1 MNSESAA
8 VYLAPSE
15 LNPWEGNPRVND
27 HVVDKVM
34 HSIQRFN
41 FGAPIL
47 ARREDLM
54 VIAGHTRLKAALKLG
69 LERVPVRL
77 LDLTISEAK
86 ALALADNK
94 LSEEAQWSA
103 GVDDVLRDLDMEEI
117 NLEGLGWSDD
127 ELAQILEENEAPDTT
142 FEESETD
149 YDQLPEEVEA
159 ITEPGEVVKL
169 GNHTLYCGDCIEVM
183 RGLEDNS
190 VDSIVTDPPYGIG
203 FMSKDWDCEVPGNE
217 FAAEAF
223 RVLKPGGHLIAFAAC
238 RTVHRLM
245 VNVEDAGFEIR
256 DLISWLQWQGFP
268 KSHDVSKAIDNAAG
282 VERRITGTTTVCG
295 SFKQSYQVNQGY
307 RPENHSG
314 GYRGEREGA
323 LRRDEPESPEA
334 KRWSGWGT
342 ALKPSQEPAVLAR
355 KPLEGTVAENV
366 LKWGTGGLNID
377 GCRIPYGDMSWPG
390 PGKDAEA
397 LTKQAFSVNSNAN
410 TGNRG
415 GFATSGMSGGANPFS
430 TLGRWPANIYHCPKP
445 SRSEREK
452 GCEELPTKT
461 GAQAVNR
468 KAGSKGMENPRAG
481 AGRTA
486 EEVKNIHPTV
496 KPTNLMR
503 WLVRLVTPKDG
514 VILEPFCGSGT
525 TLLAAELEG
534 FNCTAIEREPKYCD
548 IIRARFGGM
557 NG

>member
-1 MNSESAA
+1 MSNESAA
-8 VYLAPSE
+8 VYLPPSD

-27 HVVDKVM
+27 HVVDKVAL
-34 HSIQRFN
+34 SIERFN

-47 ARREDLM
+47 ARREDMM

-69 LERVPVRL
+69 LEQVPVRL

-103 GVDDVLRDLDMEEI
+103 AVDDVLRDLDMEEI

-127 ELAQILEENEAPDTT
+127 ELAQILEENEAPDTS
-142 FEESETD
+142 FGESDVD

-183 RGLEDNS
+183 KGLEDNS

-203 FMSKDWDCEVPGNE
+203 FMSGSIDWDCEVPGEE

-268 KSHDVSKAIDNAAG
+268 KSLDVSKAIDKHYG
-282 VERRITGTTTVCG
+282 LL
-295 SFKQSYQVNQGY
+295 K
-307 RPENHSG
+307 H
-314 GYRGEREGA
+314 EGA
-323 LRRDEPESPEA
+323 GMLDVTTGVMTLRPHTKPSEYSHPKPKHPEA
-334 KRWSGWGT
+334 KHWSGWGT
-342 ALKPSQEPAVLAR
+342 ALKPAQEPAVLAR
-355 KPLEGTVAENV
+355 KPLEGTVADNV

-377 GCRIPYGDMSWPG
+377 GCRIPYGDISWPG
-390 PGKDAEA
+390 PQDAD
-397 LTKQAFSVNSNAN
+397 LSNH
-410 TGNRG
+410 GEV
-415 GFATSGMSGGANPFS
+415 
-430 TLGRWPANIYHCPKP
+430 GRWPANIYHCPKP

-461 GAQAVNR
+461 GAEAVNR
-468 KAGSKGMENPRAG
+468 KAGSKGMDNPRAG

-514 VILEPFCGSGT
+514 IILEPFCGSGT

>member
-1 MNSESAA
+1 MNNESAA
-8 VYLAPSE
+8 VYMAPSE
-15 LNPWEGNPRVND
+15 LNPWDANPRVND
-27 HVVDKVM
+27 HVVDKVVR
-34 HSIQRFN
+34 SIQRFN

-47 ARREDLM
+47 ARREDMM

-69 LERVPVRL
+69 LEEVPVRL

-127 ELAQILEENEAPDTT
+127 ELAQILEENEAPDTS

-149 YDQLPEEVEA
+149 YDQLPEDVEA
-159 ITEPGEVVKL
+159 ITEPGEVVQL

-183 RGLEDNS
+183 KGLEDNS

-203 FMSKDWDCEVPGNE
+203 FMSKDWDCAVPGDE
-217 FAAEAF
+217 FAQEAF

-245 VNVEDAGFEIR
+245 INVEDAGFEIR

-268 KSHDVSKAIDNAAG
+268 KSLDVSKAIDNAAG
-282 VERRITGTTTVCG
+282 LERPDRVVTPPGGNKIFQP
-295 SFKQSYQVNQGY
+295 SQSVLNQGT
-307 RPENHSG
+307 PLTS
-314 GYRGEREGA
+314 
-323 LRRDEPESPEA
+323 EA
-334 KRWSGWGT
+334 KQWSGWGT

-355 KPLEGTVAENV
+355 KPLEGTVADNV

-377 GCRIPYGDMSWPG
+377 ACRIPFGDSSWPG
-390 PGKDAEA
+390 PEH
-397 LTKQAFSVNSNAN
+397 N
-410 TGNRG
+410 TTHLASDVLEHRSYN
-415 GFATSGMSGGANPFS
+415 ATSYQFGGCYQPS
-430 TLGRWPANIYHCPKP
+430 DLGRWPANIYHCPKP

-452 GCEELPTKT
+452 GCEELEGGNP
-461 GAQAVNR
+461 AVEHHG
-468 KAGSKGMENPRAG
+468 KESKGLKSPRAG
-481 AGRTA
+481 TGRTGGTLG
-486 EEVKNIHPTV
+486 NHHPTV

-514 VILEPFCGSGT
+514 IILEPFCGSGT

>member
-1 MNSESAA
+1 MKEAA
-8 VYLAPSE
+8 VYLNPSD
-15 LNPWEGNPRVND
+15 LCPWEGNPRVND
-27 HVVDKVM
+27 HVVDKVAL
-34 HSIQRFN
+34 SIERFN
-41 FGAPIL
+41 FGAPII
-47 ARREDLM
+47 ARKQDMM

-77 LDLTISEAK
+77 LDLTIPEAK

-103 GVDDVLRDLDMEEI
+103 SVDDVLRDLDMEEI

-127 ELAQILEENEAPDTT
+127 ELAQILEENEAPDIS

-203 FMSKDWDCEVPGNE
+203 FMSKDWDCEVPGDE
-217 FAAEAF
+217 FAQEAF

-245 VNVEDAGFEIR
+245 VNLEDAQFELR

-268 KSHDVSKAIDNAAG
+268 KSLDVSKAIDNAAG
-282 VERRITGTTTVCG
+282 VDRIKAKTISSKTG
-295 SFKQSYQVNQGY
+295 K
-307 RPENHSG
+307 R
-314 GYRGEREGA
+314 REGA
-323 LRRDEPESPEA
+323 GWGKGGGIVESVNYDTVPTTPEA

-342 ALKPSQEPAVLAR
+342 ALKPAQEPAVLAR
-355 KPLEGTVAENV
+355 KPLEGTVADNV

-377 GCRIPYGDMSWPG
+377 ACRIPYGDIGWPG
-390 PGKDAEA
+390 PGHSDIRI
-397 LTKQAFSVNSNAN
+397 
-410 TGNRG
+410 G
-415 GFATSGMSGGANPFS
+415 SGLVGYDSGLSGDNPGS
-430 TLGRWPANIYHCPKP
+430 KNDIGRWPANIYHCPKP

-452 GCEELPTKT
+452 GCEELPVSFREDVT
-461 GAQAVNR
+461 GR
-468 KAGSKGMENPRAG
+468 KAGSAGQKHARSGMT
-481 AGRTA
+481 RTG
-486 EEVKNIHPTV
+486 EVKNIHPTV
-496 KPTNLMR
+496 KPVNLMR

-534 FNCTAIEREPKYCD
+534 INCTAIEREPKYCD

>member
-1 MNSESAA
+1 MKRESAA
-8 VYLAPSE
+8 IYMAPSE
-15 LNPWEGNPRVND
+15 LNPWEANPRVND
-27 HVVDKVM
+27 HVVDKVAL
-34 HSIQRFN
+34 SIERFN

-47 ARREDLM
+47 ARKQDMM

-103 GVDDVLRDLDMEEI
+103 GVDDVLRNLDMEEI

-127 ELAQILEENEAPDTT
+127 ELAQILEENEAPDTS

-159 ITEPGEVVKL
+159 ITAPGEVVKL
-169 GNHTLYCGDCIEVM
+169 GNHTLHCGDCIEVM

-190 VDSIVTDPPYGIG
+190 VDSIVCDPPYGIG
-203 FMSKDWDCEVPGNE
+203 FMSKDWDCEVPGDE
-217 FAAEAF
+217 FAQEAF

-268 KSHDVSKAIDNAAG
+268 KSLDVSKAIDKAAG
-282 VERRITGTTTVCG
+282 IQPSRVTDNPTGSLGGFGDAGWNNTPRQLHYDTPTT
-295 SFKQSYQVNQGY
+295 
-307 RPENHSG
+307 
-314 GYRGEREGA
+314 
-323 LRRDEPESPEA
+323 PEA
-334 KRWSGWGT
+334 KQWSGWGT

-355 KPLEGTVAENV
+355 KPLEGTVADNV

-377 GCRIPYGDMSWPG
+377 GCRIPYGDISWPG
-390 PGKDAEA
+390 PQEG
-397 LTKQAFSVNSNAN
+397 
-410 TGNRG
+410 
-415 GFATSGMSGGANPFS
+415 SGGWNGDPAGLNGAIYGTYSGKGGPRPVD
-430 TLGRWPANIYHCPKP
+430 GRWPANIYHCPKP

-452 GCEELPTKT
+452 GCEELPVSSREDVT
-461 GAQAVNR
+461 GR
-468 KAGSKGMENPRAG
+468 KAGSAGQKHARSGMT
-481 AGRTA
+481 RTG
-486 EEVKNIHPTV
+486 EVKNIHPTV

-514 VILEPFCGSGT
+514 IILEPFCGSGT

>member
-1 MNSESAA
+1 MPEEAA

-27 HVVDKVM
+27 HVVDKVAL
-34 HSIQRFN
+34 SIKRFN

-47 ARREDLM
+47 ARKADKM
-54 VIAGHTRLKAALKLG
+54 VIAGHTRLKAAIKLG
-69 LERVPVRL
+69 LEAIPVRL

-94 LSEEAQWSA
+94 LAEEALWSSA
-103 GVDDVLRDLDMEEI
+103 VDDVLRDLDMEEI

-127 ELAQILEENEAPDTT
+127 ELAQILEENEAPDTS
-142 FEESETD
+142 FEESD
-149 YDQLPEEVEA
+149 VDFDQLPEDVEA
-159 ITEPGEVVKL
+159 ITEPGEVVQL
-169 GNHTLYCGDCIEVM
+169 GNHTLYCGECIEVM
-183 RGLEDNS
+183 RGLEANS
-190 VDSIVTDPPYGIG
+190 IDAIVTDPPYGIG
-203 FMSKDWDCEVPGNE
+203 FMSKDWDCEVPGDE
-217 FAAEAF
+217 FAQEAF

-268 KSHDVSKAIDNAAG
+268 KSLDVSKAIDSAAG
-282 VERRITGTTTVCG
+282 VEREIVGRGKSGKNAIMGGLAGTEIGSGHDITAPTT
-295 SFKQSYQVNQGY
+295 
-307 RPENHSG
+307 
-314 GYRGEREGA
+314 
-323 LRRDEPESPEA
+323 PEA

-342 ALKPSQEPAVLAR
+342 ALKPAQEPAVLAR
-355 KPLEGTVAENV
+355 KPLEGTVADNV

-377 GCRIPYGDMSWPG
+377 ACRIPYGDMSWPG
-390 PGKDAEA
+390 PQSNEHLRGEI
-397 LTKQAFSVNSNAN
+397 LTTKRPQSVRTVGMPPTSMAF
-410 TGNRG
+410 
-415 GFATSGMSGGANPFS
+415 FHDQ
-430 TLGRWPANIYHCPKP
+430 GRWPANIYHCPKP

-452 GCEELPTKT
+452 GCGELPTQSR
-461 GAQAVNR
+461 GEDVLQYHN
-468 KAGSKGMENPRAG
+468 G
-481 AGRTA
+481 
-486 EEVKNIHPTV
+486 VKREDRPIGNYHPTV

>member
-1 MNSESAA
+1 MSNESAA
-8 VYLAPSE
+8 VYLPPSD

-27 HVVDKVM
+27 HVVDKVAL
-34 HSIQRFN
+34 SIERFN

-47 ARREDLM
+47 ARKQDMM

-69 LERVPVRL
+69 LEQVPVRL

-103 GVDDVLRDLDMEEI
+103 AVDDVLRDLDMEEI

-127 ELAQILEENEAPDTT
+127 ELAQILEENEAPDTS

-159 ITEPGEVVKL
+159 ITEPGEVVQL

-183 RGLEDNS
+183 KGLEDNS

-203 FMSKDWDCEVPGNE
+203 FMSGSIDWDCEVPGEE

-268 KSHDVSKAIDNAAG
+268 KSLDVSKAIDSAAG
-282 VERRITGTTTVCG
+282 VEREII
-295 SFKQSYQVNQGY
+295 
-307 RPENHSG
+307 
-314 GYRGEREGA
+314 GERKSQGGRSGVSTSVGKHLVEMGKDISITA
-323 LRRDEPESPEA
+323 PTTPEA
-334 KRWSGWGT
+334 KHWSGWGT

-355 KPLEGTVAENV
+355 KPLEGTVADNV

-377 GCRIPYGDMSWPG
+377 ACRIPYGDISWPG
-390 PGKDAEA
+390 PVGD
-397 LTKQAFSVNSNAN
+397 TMRTQRGDHSSTSYSITSDCI
-410 TGNRG
+410 TGG
-415 GFATSGMSGGANPFS
+415 HPE
-430 TLGRWPANIYHCPKP
+430 GRWPANIYHCPKP

-468 KAGSKGMENPRAG
+468 KAGSKGMDNPRAG

>member
-1 MNSESAA
+1 MNKESAA
-8 VYLAPSE
+8 VYLPPSD

-27 HVVDKVM
+27 HVVDKVAL
-34 HSIQRFN
+34 SIERFN

-47 ARREDLM
+47 ARKDDMM

-69 LERVPVRL
+69 LEQVPVRL

-103 GVDDVLRDLDMEEI
+103 AVDDVLRDLDMEDI
-117 NLEGLGWSDD
+117 SLEGLGWSDD
-127 ELAQILEENEAPDTT
+127 ELAQILEENEAPDTS

-159 ITEPGEVVKL
+159 ITEPGEVVQL

-203 FMSKDWDCEVPGNE
+203 FMGSHWDCEVPGDE
-217 FAAEAF
+217 FATEAF

-268 KSHDVSKAIDNAAG
+268 KSLNVSKTIDKHYGLLEDEGKGILDASTG
-282 VERRITGTTTVCG
+282 VMTL
-295 SFKQSYQVNQGY
+295 
-307 RPENHSG
+307 RPHVKPSEYIPPKPQH
-314 GYRGEREGA
+314 EM
-323 LRRDEPESPEA
+323 A
-334 KRWSGWGT
+334 KHWSGWGT
-342 ALKPSQEPAVLAR
+342 ALKPAQEPAVLAR
-355 KPLEGTVAENV
+355 KPLEGTVADNV

-390 PGKDAEA
+390 PGHSD
-397 LTKQAFSVNSNAN
+397 TKAKQPMTHRSTSYSVFTPGFE
-410 TGNRG
+410 TGG
-415 GFATSGMSGGANPFS
+415 HPI
-430 TLGRWPANIYHCPKP
+430 GRWPANIYHCPKP

-452 GCEELPTKT
+452 GCEELPQNLQRNNVTTHNGT
-461 GAQAVNR
+461 GNYRGIDKKPLPIVGNF
-468 KAGSKGMENPRAG
+468 
-481 AGRTA
+481 
-486 EEVKNIHPTV
+486 HPTV

-548 IIRARFGGM
+548 IIRARFGGVS
-557 NG
+557 G

>member
-1 MNSESAA
+1 MNKESAA
-8 VYLAPSE
+8 VYLPPSD

-27 HVVDKVM
+27 HVVDKVAL
-34 HSIQRFN
+34 SIQRFN

-47 ARREDLM
+47 ARKDDMM
-54 VIAGHTRLKAALKLG
+54 VIAGHTRLKAAVKLG
-69 LERVPVRL
+69 LEQVPVRL

-103 GVDDVLRDLDMEEI
+103 AVDDVLRDLDMEDI
-117 NLEGLGWSDD
+117 SLEGLGWSDD
-127 ELAQILEENEAPDTT
+127 ELAKILEENESPDTSL
-142 FEESETD
+142 EESETD
-149 YDQLPEEVEA
+149 YDQLPEEIEA
-159 ITEPGEVVKL
+159 ITEPGEVVQL

-183 RGLEDNS
+183 KGFEDNS

-203 FMSKDWDCEVPGNE
+203 FMSKDWDCEVPGDE

-268 KSHDVSKAIDNAAG
+268 KSLDVSKAIDSAAG
-282 VERRITGTTTVCG
+282 VEREVIGPGRWNHVKGSNSLQSGCLIRPGGKHNITTPTT
-295 SFKQSYQVNQGY
+295 
-307 RPENHSG
+307 
-314 GYRGEREGA
+314 
-323 LRRDEPESPEA
+323 PEA
-334 KRWSGWGT
+334 KQWSGWGT
-342 ALKPSQEPAVLAR
+342 ALKPAQEPAVLAR
-355 KPLEGTVAENV
+355 KPLEGTVADNV

-377 GCRIPYGDMSWPG
+377 ACRIPYGDISWPG
-390 PGKDAEA
+390 PQEG
-397 LTKQAFSVNSNAN
+397 
-410 TGNRG
+410 
-415 GFATSGMSGGANPFS
+415 SGGWNGDPAGLNGAIYGTYSGKGGPRPVD
-430 TLGRWPANIYHCPKP
+430 GRWPANIYHCPKP

-468 KAGSKGMENPRAG
+468 KAGSKGMDNPRAG

-534 FNCTAIEREPKYCD
+534 LNCTAIEREPKYCD
-548 IIRARFGGM
+548 IIRARFGGVH
-557 NG
+557 G

>member
-1 MNSESAA
+1 MTENAA
-8 VYLAPSE
+8 EYLDPKS

-27 HVVDKVM
+27 HVVDKVVR
-34 HSIQRFN
+34 SIQRFN

-47 ARREDLM
+47 ARREDMM

-69 LERVPVRL
+69 LEQVPVRL

-103 GVDDVLRDLDMEEI
+103 AVDDVLRDLDMEDI
-117 NLEGLGWSDD
+117 SLEGLGWSDD
-127 ELAQILEENEAPDTT
+127 ELAQILEENEAPDTS
-142 FEESETD
+142 FEESDVD

-159 ITEPGEVVKL
+159 ITAPGEVVKL

-183 RGLEDNS
+183 KGLEDNS

-203 FMSKDWDCEVPGNE
+203 FMSGSIDWDCEVPGDE
-217 FAAEAF
+217 FAAQAF

-268 KSHDVSKAIDNAAG
+268 KSLDVSKAIDNAAG
-282 VERRITGTTTVCG
+282 VNQIKTETISSKTGARKSKGVEKYG
-295 SFKQSYQVNQGY
+295 NGQGI
-307 RPENHSG
+307 
-314 GYRGEREGA
+314 
-323 LRRDEPESPEA
+323 PESVNYKTIATTPEA

-342 ALKPSQEPAVLAR
+342 ALKPAQEPAVLAR

-377 GCRIPYGDMSWPG
+377 ACRIPYGDISWPG
-390 PGKDAEA
+390 EVLDYEENRTGDIAAPGRAQLARGKYRPA
-397 LTKQAFSVNSNAN
+397 AN
-410 TGNRG
+410 TI
-415 GFATSGMSGGANPFS
+415 
-430 TLGRWPANIYHCPKP
+430 GRWPANIYHCPKP

-461 GAQAVNR
+461 GAEAVNR
-468 KAGSKGMENPRAG
+468 KAGSKGMDNPRAG

-514 VILEPFCGSGT
+514 IILEPFCGSGT